1 MKKFITSLLCV
12 STILTATAADIYV
25 NNSGQTGTYTTISA
39 AIAASAP
46 GDRIFVSPYEDYTE
60 NLTISQNMTIA
71 SAVAGTSFSV
81 VGTLT
86 IQGTPNMDVRIIGGA
101 FSGNILCQTGAT
113 GLNTMAD
120 VYITDCDFSSFD
132 AQEFIRVHLLFC
144 ELSGSVVSLEHGE
157 VRGNTGLSSLY
168 INDGPNAG
176 IGDTL
181 FIVGNTFSGS
191 GFIDWQNDD
200 NYFWIANN
208 KIGRPNNGS
217 CFRLDKH
224 HYSSLVNNVLVNNYF
239 YNNAG
244 LGIQTTIYSTSPA
257 NVDNVHLINN
267 IVENIYSNA
276 FAISGINNTNNS
288 KFKLYYN
295 LIIGNSLT
303 SIATEIVGNK
313 VFSGSNA
320 FTVTVDDK
328 GRCLLPE
335 CVDKG
340 SRSLQFYDID
350 MTRNDIGTYGGPTSI
365 DNYLGEG
372 NGSGRVYDLQMPFE
386 IWSGQTPQVKANAVN
401 TK

>member
-157 VRGNTGLSSLY
+157 VRGNC
-168 INDGPNAG
+168 I
-176 IGDTL
+176 
-181 FIVGNTFSGS
+181 F
-191 GFIDWQNDD
+191 
-200 NYFWIANN
+200 
-208 KIGRPNNGS
+208 
-217 CFRLDKH
+217 H
-224 HYSSLVNNVLVNNYF
+224 H
-239 YNNAG
+239 
-244 LGIQTTIYSTSPA
+244 
-257 NVDNVHLINN
+257 
-267 IVENIYSNA
+267 
-276 FAISGINNTNNS
+276 
-288 KFKLYYN
+288 
-295 LIIGNSLT
+295 
-303 SIATEIVGNK
+303 
-313 VFSGSNA
+313 
-320 FTVTVDDK
+320 
-328 GRCLLPE
+328 
-335 CVDKG
+335 
-340 SRSLQFYDID
+340 
-350 MTRNDIGTYGGPTSI
+350 
-365 DNYLGEG
+365 
-372 NGSGRVYDLQMPFE
+372 
-386 IWSGQTPQVKANAVN
+386 
-401 TK
+401 